1 MTVKFW
7 KGFSKRIN
15 STAVPAIAA
24 TAELT
29 CRLKDDTSIHDPV
42 LQLATNEF
50 GYEYAQIG
58 DFGKYYFVRDVV
70 SIGNGLVEYHL
81 TEDPLATYKTEIGNT
96 SAHIAY
102 ATAGY
107 DGTIIDPRIVVKNRR
122 QIDKSGGATSTYQVF
137 PSSGGWY
144 ILSVFNDKY
153 VSGAGSSGFACSYA
167 LDDTGMSYIRRQLGN
182 ASLING
188 IEAFLN
194 GDPLKAIFSCIW
206 VPYDLSA
213 VGVDTAYIEIC
224 GQTINENVSGHCRW
238 LYEFSQETHTISVP
252 CHLRYTDFRSAEPYT
267 TGNIYLPGAGL
278 INLNMGDWTGS
289 SNINVEYTIE
299 HITGNVRYFLKTD
312 SGEIIQTIDCCVAS
326 QCPFG
331 QTMLNGAAVTS
342 GVMGIGTSA
351 AMLAA
356 GLAAGEAG
364 APMVAGAA
372 LSLITGAS
380 NTVLAANKRDTSIIG
395 NIGGRVVQTQPYI
408 QHTEFSVNT
417 EDPNSLTYISER
429 GRPYSGTAQISSL
442 SGFIQC
448 EGASI
453 NCAAS
458 ATEKEEI
465 NNYLNSGFYYI

>member
-102 ATAGY
+102 ATSGY

-144 ILSVFNDKY
+144 ILSVFNDRY
-153 VSGAGSSGFACSYA
+153 VAGGGTAGAACSYA
-167 LDDTGMSYIRRQLGN
+167 LDDTGMSYVRRWLGGG
-182 ASLING
+182 SLINA
-188 IEAFLN
+188 IDQFLGGN
-194 GDPLKAIFSCIW
+194 PLSAIFQCIW
-206 VPYDLSA
+206 VPYDLSNA
-213 VGVDTAYIEIC
+213 GVDSATIKIC
-224 GQTINENVSGHCRW
+224 DQTINDNLSGHCRW
-238 LYEFSQETHTISVP
+238 LYEFSKETHTISVP

-289 SNINVEYTIE
+289 NNINVEYTIE

-312 SGEIIQTIDCCVAS
+312 NGEIIQTVDCCVAA

-331 QTMLNGAAVTS
+331 QTTVNGAALV
-342 GVMGIGTSA
+342 GGLMGIGSSI

-356 GLAAGEAG
+356 GVASGGVGAADG
-364 APMVAGAA
+364 A
-372 LSLITGAS
+372 LSLITSVS
-380 NTVLAANKRDTSIIG
+380 NTVLAANKRDTSVIG

-429 GRPYSGTAQISSL
+429 GRPYAGTAQISSL